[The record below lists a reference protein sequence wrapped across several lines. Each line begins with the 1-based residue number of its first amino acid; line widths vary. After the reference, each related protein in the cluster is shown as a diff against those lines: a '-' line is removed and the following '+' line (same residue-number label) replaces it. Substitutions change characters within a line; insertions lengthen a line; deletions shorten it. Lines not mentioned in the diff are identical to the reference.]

1 MPPLPA
7 RWGRNRSALAMP
19 DRSRRRDTGCER
31 GDGIQLGIAWVQ
43 AWGSEP
49 VRLLLLLLLLLSF
62 GQTVY
67 KGSCL
72 RTAAGRIQTRI
83 HTPWT

>member
-19 DRSRRRDTGCER
+19 DRSGYRDTGCEK
-31 GDGIQLGIAWVQ
+31 GDGIKLRIAWVQ

-49 VRLLLLLLLLLSF
+49 VRLLLLLLLSF

-83 HTPWT
+83 RTPWT

>member
-1 MPPLPA
+1 MPTLPA
-7 RWGRNRSALAMP
+7 RWGRNRSASAMP

-49 VRLLLLLLLLLSF
+49 VRLLLLLLSF
-62 GQTVY
+62 GQIVY
-67 KGSCL
+67 NGLCV

>member
-31 GDGIQLGIAWVQ
+31 GDGIKLRIAWVQ
-43 AWGSEP
+43 AWGSELD
-49 VRLLLLLLLLLSF
+49 RRRRLLLSF
-62 GQTVY
+62 RQTVY

-83 HTPWT
+83 RTPWT

>member
-1 MPPLPA
+1 
-7 RWGRNRSALAMP
+7 MP

-49 VRLLLLLLLLLSF
+49 VRLLLLLLSF

-72 RTAAGRIQTRI
+72 RTADGRIQTRI
-83 HTPWT
+83 RTPWT

>member
-1 MPPLPA
+1 
-7 RWGRNRSALAMP
+7 MP

-31 GDGIQLGIAWVQ
+31 SDGIQLGIAWVQ

-49 VRLLLLLLLLLSF
+49 VRLLLLLLSF

-83 HTPWT
+83 RTPWT

>member
-7 RWGRNRSALAMP
+7 RWGRNRSASAMP

-49 VRLLLLLLLLLSF
+49 VRLLLLLLSF